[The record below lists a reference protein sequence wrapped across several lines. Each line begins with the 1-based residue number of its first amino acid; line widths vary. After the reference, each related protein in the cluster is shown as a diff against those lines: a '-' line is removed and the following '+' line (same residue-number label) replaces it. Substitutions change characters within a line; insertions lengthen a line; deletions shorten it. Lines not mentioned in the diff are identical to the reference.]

1 MDNSRNDNVLYKTL
15 IVIAIL
21 IPLVI
26 GFSYAYF
33 LTNIKG
39 NKTII
44 SGTTSANDFVL
55 NLITDNDGYI
65 NATGLAPIQSIF
77 VSSNAAKGM
86 FIVSTIDESGTNEND
101 YPVAYNISLTDIT
114 ITNGLR
120 DAAFDGSFRWSLT
133 CENCSD
139 TSNNR
144 SGNFTGLQSQPI
156 LSESTSDEVTTY
168 KYSEYV
174 LADNFQLIICP
185 NTTKIYTLRLWIDW
199 LDDVE
204 QSSVMSQSFSAKVSI
219 QGEAVY
225 LTDTNQCES

>member
-1 MDNSRNDNVLYKTL
+1 MNNSRNDNVLYKTL

-44 SGTTSANDFVL
+44 SGTTSANDCVL
-55 NLITDNDGYI
+55 NLITDNSGYI

-77 VSSNAAKGM
+77 VESNAAKGM
-86 FIVSTIDESGTNEND
+86 FSVSTIDESGTNKND
-101 YPVAYNISLTDIT
+101 YPVAYNISFTSISITDRF
-114 ITNGLR
+114 R
-120 DAAFDGSFRWSLT
+120 DAVKDSFKWSLT
-133 CENCSD
+133 CETCAD

-144 SGNFTGLQSQPI
+144 SGNFTGLKSKPI
-156 LSESTSDEVTTY
+156 LSTSTSNGLTTY

-174 LADNFQLIICP
+174 LADDFQLIICP
-185 NTTKIYTLRLWIDW
+185 NTTDTYTLRLWIDW

>member
-55 NLITDNDGYI
+55 NLITDNSGYI

-77 VSSNAAKGM
+77 VESNAAKGM
-86 FIVSTIDESGTNEND
+86 FSVSTIDESGTNKND
-101 YPVAYNISLTDIT
+101 YPVAYNISLTNISIT
-114 ITNGLR
+114 DGLR
-120 DAAFDGSFRWSLT
+120 DAVKDSFKWSLT
-133 CENCSD
+133 CETCAD

-185 NTTKIYTLRLWIDW
+185 NTTDTYTLRLWIDW

>member
-21 IPLVI
+21 IPLVV

-39 NKTII
+39 NKTTI

-55 NLITDNDGYI
+55 NLITDNSGYI
-65 NATGLAPIQSIF
+65 DATGLAPIQSIF
-77 VSSNAAKGM
+77 VESNAAKGM
-86 FIVSTIDESGTNEND
+86 FSVSTIDESGTNKND

-120 DAAFDGSFRWSLT
+120 DAVKDSFRWSLT
-133 CENCSD
+133 CETCAD

-144 SGNFTGLQSQPI
+144 SGNFTNLKTLTPS
-156 LSESTSDEVTTY
+156 STSTSKGVTTY

-185 NTTKIYTLRLWIDW
+185 NTTDTYTLRLWIDW

>member
-21 IPLVI
+21 IPLVV

-55 NLITDNDGYI
+55 NLITDNSGYI
-65 NATGLAPIQSIF
+65 DATGLAPIQSIF
-77 VSSNAAKGM
+77 VESNAAKGM
-86 FIVSTIDESGTNEND
+86 FSVSTIDESGTNKND

-120 DAAFDGSFRWSLT
+120 DAVKDSFRWSLT
-133 CENCSD
+133 CETCAD

-144 SGNFTGLQSQPI
+144 SGNFTNLKTLTPS
-156 LSESTSDEVTTY
+156 STSTSNGVTTY

-185 NTTKIYTLRLWIDW
+185 NTTDTYTLRLWIDW

>member
-55 NLITDNDGYI
+55 NLITDNSGYI

-77 VSSNAAKGM
+77 VESNAAKGM
-86 FIVSTIDESGTNEND
+86 FSVSTIDESGTNKND

-120 DAAFDGSFRWSLT
+120 DAAFNGSFRWSLT
-133 CENCSD
+133 CEKCAD

-185 NTTKIYTLRLWIDW
+185 NTTDTYTLRLWIDW

>member
-33 LTNIKG
+33 LTNIKV

-55 NLITDNDGYI
+55 NLITDNSGYI

-77 VSSNAAKGM
+77 VESNAAKGM
-86 FIVSTIDESGTNEND
+86 FSVSTIDESGTNKND
-101 YPVAYNISLTDIT
+101 YPVAYNISLTNISIT
-114 ITNGLR
+114 DVLR
-120 DAAFDGSFRWSLT
+120 DAVKDSFKWSLT
-133 CENCSD
+133 CETCAD

-144 SGNFTGLQSQPI
+144 SGNFTGLKSKPI
-156 LSESTSDEVTTY
+156 LSTSTSNGLTTY

-174 LADNFQLIICP
+174 LADDFQLIICP
-185 NTTKIYTLRLWIDW
+185 NTTDTYTLRLWIDW

>member
-55 NLITDNDGYI
+55 NLITDNSGYI

-77 VSSNAAKGM
+77 VESNAAKGM
-86 FIVSTIDESGTNEND
+86 FSVSTIDESGTNKND
-101 YPVAYNISLTDIT
+101 YPVAYNISLTNISIT
-114 ITNGLR
+114 DGLR
-120 DAAFDGSFRWSLT
+120 DAVKDSFKWSLT
-133 CENCSD
+133 CETCAD
-139 TSNNR
+139 TRNNR
-144 SGNFTGLQSQPI
+144 SGNFTGLKSKPI
-156 LSESTSDEVTTY
+156 LSTSTSNGLTTY

-174 LADNFQLIICP
+174 LADDFQLIICP
-185 NTTKIYTLRLWIDW
+185 NTTDTYTLRLWIDW

>member
-1 MDNSRNDNVLYKTL
+1 MLLKECFQYLQLMNQVQ
-15 IVIAIL
+15 
-21 IPLVI
+21 
-26 GFSYAYF
+26 
-33 LTNIKG
+33 IK
-39 NKTII
+39 
-44 SGTTSANDFVL
+44 
-55 NLITDNDGYI
+55 
-65 NATGLAPIQSIF
+65 
-77 VSSNAAKGM
+77 
-86 FIVSTIDESGTNEND
+86 ND

-120 DAAFDGSFRWSLT
+120 DAVKDSFRWSLT
-133 CENCSD
+133 CETCAD
-139 TSNNR
+139 TSNNI
-144 SGNFTGLQSQPI
+144 SGNFTNLKNLTPS
-156 LSESTSDEVTTY
+156 STSTSNGVTTY

-185 NTTKIYTLRLWIDW
+185 NTTDTYTLRLWIDW

>member
-55 NLITDNDGYI
+55 NLITDNSGYI

-77 VSSNAAKGM
+77 VESNAAKGM

-101 YPVAYNISLTDIT
+101 YPVAYNISLTNISIT
-114 ITNGLR
+114 DGLR
-120 DAAFDGSFRWSLT
+120 DAVKDSFKWSLT
-133 CENCSD
+133 CETCAD

-144 SGNFTGLQSQPI
+144 SGNFTGLKSKPI

-174 LADNFQLIICP
+174 LADDFQLIICP
-185 NTTKIYTLRLWIDW
+185 NTTDTYTLRLWIDW

>member
-55 NLITDNDGYI
+55 NLITDNSGYI
-65 NATGLAPIQSIF
+65 DATGLAPIQSIF
-77 VSSNAAKGM
+77 VESNAAKGM
-86 FIVSTIDESGTNEND
+86 FSVSTIDESGNNKND
-101 YPVAYNISLTDIT
+101 YPVAYNISLTNISIT
-114 ITNGLR
+114 SGLR
-120 DAAFDGSFRWSLT
+120 DAVKDSFRWSLT
-133 CENCSD
+133 CETCAD

-144 SGNFTGLQSQPI
+144 SGNFTGLKSKPI
-156 LSESTSDEVTTY
+156 LSTSVSNGLTTY
-168 KYSEYV
+168 KYSEYELV
-174 LADNFQLIICP
+174 DDFQLIICP
-185 NTTKIYTLRLWIDW
+185 NTTDTYTLRLWIDW
-199 LDDVE
+199 LEDVE

>member
-21 IPLVI
+21 IPLVV

-55 NLITDNDGYI
+55 NLITDNSGYI
-65 NATGLAPIQSIF
+65 DATGLAPIQSIF
-77 VSSNAAKGM
+77 VESNAAKGM
-86 FIVSTIDESGTNEND
+86 FSVSTIDESGTNKND
-101 YPVAYNISLTDIT
+101 YPVAYNISLTNIT

-120 DAAFDGSFRWSLT
+120 DAVKDSFRWSLT
-133 CENCSD
+133 CETCAD

-144 SGNFTGLQSQPI
+144 SGNFTNLKTLTPS
-156 LSESTSDEVTTY
+156 STSTSNGVTTY

-185 NTTKIYTLRLWIDW
+185 NTTDTYTLRLWIDW

>member
-21 IPLVI
+21 IPLVV

-39 NKTII
+39 NKTTI

-55 NLITDNDGYI
+55 NLITDNSGYI
-65 NATGLAPIQSIF
+65 DATGLAPIQSIF
-77 VSSNAAKGM
+77 VESNAAKGM
-86 FIVSTIDESGTNEND
+86 FSVSTIDKSGTNKND

-120 DAAFDGSFRWSLT
+120 DAVKDSFRWSLT
-133 CENCSD
+133 CETCAD

-144 SGNFTGLQSQPI
+144 SGNFTNLKTLTPS
-156 LSESTSDEVTTY
+156 STSTSNGVTTY

-185 NTTKIYTLRLWIDW
+185 NTTDTYTLRLWIDW

>member
-21 IPLVI
+21 IPLVV

-55 NLITDNDGYI
+55 NLITDNSGYI
-65 NATGLAPIQSIF
+65 DATGLAPIQSIF
-77 VSSNAAKGM
+77 VESNAAKGM
-86 FIVSTIDESGTNEND
+86 FSVSTIDESGTNKND

-120 DAAFDGSFRWSLT
+120 DAVKDSFRWSLT
-133 CENCSD
+133 CETCAD
-139 TSNNR
+139 TSNNK
-144 SGNFTGLQSQPI
+144 SGNFTNLKTLTPS
-156 LSESTSDEVTTY
+156 STSTSNGVTTY

-185 NTTKIYTLRLWIDW
+185 NTTDTYTLRLWIDW

>member
-1 MDNSRNDNVLYKTL
+1 MDNSRNNNILYKTL

-33 LTNIKG
+33 LANIKG
-39 NKTII
+39 NKTIV
-44 SGTTSANDFVL
+44 SGTSSANDFVL
-55 NLITDNDGYI
+55 NLITDNNGYI
-65 NATGLAPIQSIF
+65 DATGLAPIQSIF
-77 VSSNAAKGM
+77 VESNAAKGM
-86 FIVSTIDESGTNEND
+86 FSVSTIDESGNNKND
-101 YPVAYNISLTDIT
+101 YPIAYNISLTDIT

-120 DAAFDGSFRWSLT
+120 DAVKDSFRWSLT
-133 CENCSD
+133 CETCAD
-139 TSNNR
+139 TSNNK
-144 SGNFTGLQSQPI
+144 SGNFTNLKTLTPS
-156 LSESTSDEVTTY
+156 STSTSNGVTTY

-174 LADNFQLIICP
+174 LASNFQLIICP
-185 NTTKIYTLRLWIDW
+185 DTTETYTLRLWIDW

>member
-21 IPLVI
+21 IPLVV

-44 SGTTSANDFVL
+44 SGTTSANDFIL
-55 NLITDNDGYI
+55 NLITDNSGYI
-65 NATGLAPIQSIF
+65 DATGLAPIQSIF
-77 VSSNAAKGM
+77 VESNAAKGM
-86 FIVSTIDESGTNEND
+86 FSVSTIDESGTNKND

-120 DAAFDGSFRWSLT
+120 DAVKDSFRWSLT
-133 CENCSD
+133 CETFSD
-139 TSNNR
+139 TSNNM
-144 SGNFTGLQSQPI
+144 SGNFTNLKNLTPS
-156 LSESTSDEVTTY
+156 STSTSNGVTTY

-174 LADNFQLIICP
+174 LANNFQLIICP
-185 NTTKIYTLRLWIDW
+185 DTTETYTLRIWIDW

>member
-55 NLITDNDGYI
+55 NLITDNSGYI

-77 VSSNAAKGM
+77 VESNAAKGM
-86 FIVSTIDESGTNEND
+86 FSVSTIDESGTNKND
-101 YPVAYNISLTDIT
+101 YPVAYNISLTNISIT
-114 ITNGLR
+114 DGLR
-120 DAAFDGSFRWSLT
+120 DAVKDSFKWSLT
-133 CENCSD
+133 CETCAE
-139 TSNNR
+139 TSNKR
-144 SGNFTGLQSQPI
+144 SGNLTGLKSKPI
-156 LSESTSDEVTTY
+156 LSTSTSNGLTTY

-174 LADNFQLIICP
+174 LADDFQLIICP
-185 NTTKIYTLRLWIDW
+185 NTTDTYTLRLWIDW

>member
-55 NLITDNDGYI
+55 NLITDNSGYI

-77 VSSNAAKGM
+77 VESNAAKGM
-86 FIVSTIDESGTNEND
+86 FSVSTIDESGTNKND
-101 YPVAYNISLTDIT
+101 YPVAYNISLTNISIT
-114 ITNGLR
+114 DGLR
-120 DAAFDGSFRWSLT
+120 DAVKDSFKWSLT
-133 CENCSD
+133 CETCAD

-174 LADNFQLIICP
+174 LADDFQLIICP
-185 NTTKIYTLRLWIDW
+185 NTTDTYTLRLWIDW

>member
-1 MDNSRNDNVLYKTL
+1 MNNSRNDNVLYKTL

-65 NATGLAPIQSIF
+65 DATGLAPIQPIF
-77 VSSNAAKGM
+77 VESNAAKGM
-86 FIVSTIDESGTNEND
+86 FTVSTIDESGTNEND

-120 DAAFDGSFRWSLT
+120 DAVNDSFRWSLT
-133 CENCSD
+133 CEETED
-139 TSNNR
+139 TM
-144 SGNFTGLQSQPI
+144 SGNFTNLKELTP
-156 LSESTSDEVTTY
+156 LSTSTSDEVTTY

-174 LADNFQLIICP
+174 LADDFQLIICP
-185 NTTKIYTLRLWIDW
+185 NTTDTYTLRLWIDW

>member
-21 IPLVI
+21 IPLVV

-44 SGTTSANDFVL
+44 SGTTSANDFIL
-55 NLITDNDGYI
+55 NLITDNSGYI
-65 NATGLAPIQSIF
+65 DATGLAPIQSIF
-77 VSSNAAKGM
+77 VESNAAKGM
-86 FIVSTIDESGTNEND
+86 FSVSTIDESGTNKND

-120 DAAFDGSFRWSLT
+120 DAVKDSFRWSLT
-133 CENCSD
+133 CETCAD
-139 TSNNR
+139 TSNNM
-144 SGNFTGLQSQPI
+144 SGNFTNLKNLTPS
-156 LSESTSDEVTTY
+156 STSTSNGVTTY

-185 NTTKIYTLRLWIDW
+185 DTTETYTLRIWIDW

>member
-55 NLITDNDGYI
+55 NLITDNSGYI

-77 VSSNAAKGM
+77 VESNAAKGM
-86 FIVSTIDESGTNEND
+86 FSVSTIDESGTNKND
-101 YPVAYNISLTDIT
+101 YPVAYNISLTNISIT
-114 ITNGLR
+114 DGLR
-120 DAAFDGSFRWSLT
+120 DAVKDSFKWSLT
-133 CENCSD
+133 CETCAD

-144 SGNFTGLQSQPI
+144 SGNFTGLKSQPI

-174 LADNFQLIICP
+174 LADDFQLIICP
-185 NTTKIYTLRLWIDW
+185 NTTDTYTLRLWIDW

>member
-21 IPLVI
+21 IPLVV

-39 NKTII
+39 NKTTI

-55 NLITDNDGYI
+55 NLITDNSGYI
-65 NATGLAPIQSIF
+65 DATGLAPIQSIF
-77 VSSNAAKGM
+77 VESNAAKGM
-86 FIVSTIDESGTNEND
+86 FSVSTIDESGTNKND

-120 DAAFDGSFRWSLT
+120 DAVKDSFRWSLT
-133 CENCSD
+133 CETCAD

-144 SGNFTGLQSQPI
+144 SGNFTNLKTLTPS
-156 LSESTSDEVTTY
+156 STSTSNGVTTY

-185 NTTKIYTLRLWIDW
+185 NTTDTYTLRLWIDW

>member
-21 IPLVI
+21 IPLVV

-55 NLITDNDGYI
+55 NLITDNSGYI
-65 NATGLAPIQSIF
+65 DATDLAPIQSIF
-77 VSSNAAKGM
+77 VESNAAKGM
-86 FIVSTIDESGTNEND
+86 FSVSTIDESGTNKND

-120 DAAFDGSFRWSLT
+120 DAVKDSFRWSLT
-133 CENCSD
+133 CETCAD

-144 SGNFTGLQSQPI
+144 SGNFTNLKTLTPS
-156 LSESTSDEVTTY
+156 STSTSNGVTTY

-185 NTTKIYTLRLWIDW
+185 NTTDTYTLRLWIDW

>member
-1 MDNSRNDNVLYKTL
+1 MNNSRNDNVLYKTL

-65 NATGLAPIQSIF
+65 DATGLAPIQPIF
-77 VSSNAAKGM
+77 VESNAAKGM
-86 FIVSTIDESGTNEND
+86 FTVSTIDESGTNEND

-114 ITNGLR
+114 ITNGLI
-120 DAAFDGSFRWSLT
+120 DAVNDSFRWSLT
-133 CENCSD
+133 CEETED
-139 TSNNR
+139 TI
-144 SGNFTGLQSQPI
+144 SGNFTNLKTLTP
-156 LSESTSDEVTTY
+156 LSTSTSDGVTTN

-174 LADNFQLIICP
+174 LADDFQLIICP
-185 NTTKIYTLRLWIDW
+185 NTSKTYTLRLWIDW

>member
-65 NATGLAPIQSIF
+65 DATGLAPIQPIF
-77 VSSNAAKGM
+77 VESNAAKGM
-86 FIVSTIDESGTNEND
+86 FTVSTIDESGTNEND
-101 YPVAYNISLTDIT
+101 YPVAYNIHPDKS
-114 ITNGLR
+114 
-120 DAAFDGSFRWSLT
+120 
-133 CENCSD
+133 CV
-139 TSNNR
+139 
-144 SGNFTGLQSQPI
+144 P
-156 LSESTSDEVTTY
+156 
-168 KYSEYV
+168 
-174 LADNFQLIICP
+174 
-185 NTTKIYTLRLWIDW
+185 
-199 LDDVE
+199 
-204 QSSVMSQSFSAKVSI
+204 SFSPAFLIAIIS
-219 QGEAVY
+219 A
-225 LTDTNQCES
+225 

>member
-55 NLITDNDGYI
+55 NLITDNSGYI

-77 VSSNAAKGM
+77 VESNAAKGM
-86 FIVSTIDESGTNEND
+86 FSVSTIDESGTNKND
-101 YPVAYNISLTDIT
+101 YPVAYNISLTNISIT
-114 ITNGLR
+114 DALR
-120 DAAFDGSFRWSLT
+120 DAVKDSFKWSLT
-133 CENCSD
+133 CETCAD

-144 SGNFTGLQSQPI
+144 SGNFTGLKSKPI
-156 LSESTSDEVTTY
+156 LSTSTSNGLTTY

-174 LADNFQLIICP
+174 LADDFQLIICP
-185 NTTKIYTLRLWIDW
+185 NTTDTYTLRLWIDW